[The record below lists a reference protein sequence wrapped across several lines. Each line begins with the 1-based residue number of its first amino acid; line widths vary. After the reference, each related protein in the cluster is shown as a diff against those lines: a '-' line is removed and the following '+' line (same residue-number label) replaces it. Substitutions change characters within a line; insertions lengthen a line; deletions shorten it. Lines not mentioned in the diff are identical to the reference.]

1 MTDSHLILYIDDDQ
15 DYLDSVRIILES
27 GGFRMV
33 EAHGAE
39 EGLEVFERDQPDLV
53 LADLMMEEVDS
64 GTGFVRDLRLKH
76 EHVPVYLLS
85 SVGDTLELNL
95 DFGQLGLSG
104 VFQKPVDA
112 SQLLPVLR
120 SKLEAISAAKKG

>member
-15 DYLDSVRIILES
+15 DFLDSVRIILES

-39 EGLEVFERDQPDLV
+39 EGLEVFERDRPDLV

-64 GTGFVRDLRLKH
+64 GTGFVRELRLRNAD
-76 EHVPVYLLS
+76 VPVYLIS
-85 SVGDTLELNL
+85 SVGDSLELNL
-95 DFGQLGLSG
+95 DFEQLGLSG

-112 SQLLPVLR
+112 DHLLPVLR
-120 SKLEAISAAKKG
+120 SKLEAIAAKKD